1 MDWRRSSRRWKRS
14 DGVGCPLTALGVT
27 AEPLWMSDR
36 DERWFDA
43 LAGYDA
49 AIAAVPSGRLVEH
62 DTWYRTVLP
71 SLIASRSPGHVLHDD
86 MVRIT
91 EWKMARGVWRAPN
104 LVLVRSNTPDE
115 VVNASRLAAEQIP
128 HPTKPVTA
136 LVALK
141 GVGAA
146 TASALLAVMAPTVYP
161 FFDENVAA
169 QVPQLGPVAWTN
181 GYYAKYANAL
191 RERSAQLSARFGSA
205 FTPVMVERALW
216 ATRGNS
222 TTDALA

>member
-1 MDWRRSSRRWKRS
+1 MSASVESLWKSEQEDRWQ
-14 DGVGCPLTALGVT
+14 A
-27 AEPLWMSDR
+27 
-36 DERWFDA
+36 A

-62 DTWYRTVLP
+62 DVWYRTELP
-71 SLIASRSPGHVLHDD
+71 ALIAARTPGYVSHEE

-104 LVLVRSNTPDE
+104 LVLVRGNTPDA
-115 VVNASRLAAEQIP
+115 VVEASRSAWEQIP

-161 FFDENVAA
+161 FFDEDVAA
-169 QVPQLGPVAWTN
+169 QVPQLGAVAWTN
-181 GYYAKYANAL
+181 GYYAKYAVAL
-191 RERSAQLSARFGSA
+191 RERSAQLSATFTQV

-216 ATRGNS
+216 ATRDVS
-222 TTDALA
+222 RRMPTS

>member
-1 MDWRRSSRRWKRS
+1 VSEFADS
-14 DGVGCPLTALGVT
+14 
-27 AEPLWMSDR
+27 LWASDR
-36 DERWFDA
+36 DDRWASA

-71 SLIASRSPGHVLHDD
+71 TLIATRTPGHVLHDE

-104 LVLVRSNTPDE
+104 LVLVRNNTPDE
-115 VVNASRLAAEQIP
+115 VINASRLAAEQIP

-141 GVGAA
+141 GVGSA

-161 FFDENVAA
+161 FFDEDVAA
-169 QVPQLGPVAWTN
+169 QVPRLGPVAWTN
-181 GYYAKYANAL
+181 GYYARYATAL
-191 RERSAQLSARFGSA
+191 RERSVQLSALFGSA

-216 ATRGNS
+216 AARGR
-222 TTDALA
+222 TKRDVIA

>member
-1 MDWRRSSRRWKRS
+1 MSEFADS
-14 DGVGCPLTALGVT
+14 
-27 AEPLWMSDR
+27 LWASDR
-36 DERWFDA
+36 DELWTSA

-71 SLIASRSPGHVLHDD
+71 TLIASRTPGYVLHEE

-104 LVLVRSNTPDE
+104 LVLVRNNTPDE
-115 VVNASRLAAEQIP
+115 VMHASRSAAEQIP

-161 FFDENVAA
+161 FFDEDVAA
-169 QVPQLGPVAWTN
+169 QVPMLGPVAWTN
-181 GYYAKYANAL
+181 GYYAKYATAL
-191 RERSAQLSARFGSA
+191 RERSAQLSAVFARA

-216 ATRGNS
+216 AARGRAKR
-222 TTDALA
+222 DVIA

>member
-1 MDWRRSSRRWKRS
+1 MWR
-14 DGVGCPLTALGVT
+14 PLASPGVT
-27 AEPLWMSDR
+27 AAPLWSSDR
-36 DERWFDA
+36 DDRWSDA
-43 LAGYDA
+43 LASYDA
-49 AIAAVPSGRLVEH
+49 AIAAVPSGRLMAH
-62 DTWYRTVLP
+62 DAWYRTELP
-71 SLIASRSPGHVLHDD
+71 ALIASRTPGYVLHDE

-104 LVLVRSNTPDE
+104 LVLVRSNTPEE
-115 VVNASRLAAEQIP
+115 VTSASRLAAEQMP

-146 TASALLAVMAPTVYP
+146 TASALLAVMAPSVYP
-161 FFDENVAA
+161 FFDEDVAA

-181 GYYAKYANAL
+181 GYYAKYAVAL
-191 RERSAQLSARFGSA
+191 RERSAQLSERFGRA

-216 ATRGNS
+216 AARGDS
-222 TTDALA
+222 KRDVPG

>member
-1 MDWRRSSRRWKRS
+1 MWQSEQEDRWY
-14 DGVGCPLTALGVT
+14 A
-27 AEPLWMSDR
+27 
-36 DERWFDA
+36 A

-62 DTWYRTVLP
+62 DAWYRTELP
-71 SLIASRSPGHVLHDD
+71 TLIAARTPGYVLHDE

-104 LVLVRSNTPDE
+104 LVLVRSNTPDA
-115 VVNASRLAAEQIP
+115 VVEASRAASEQIP

-146 TASALLAVMAPTVYP
+146 TASALLAVMAPTMYP
-161 FFDENVAA
+161 FFDEDVAA
-169 QVPQLGPVAWTN
+169 QVPLLGPVAWTN
-181 GYYAKYANAL
+181 GYYAKYAVAL
-191 RERSAQLSARFGSA
+191 RERSAQLSATFAHA

-216 ATRGNS
+216 ATRAS
-222 TTDALA
+222 ARRTTS

>member
-1 MDWRRSSRRWKRS
+1 MTVSAQS
-14 DGVGCPLTALGVT
+14 
-27 AEPLWMSDR
+27 LWMSERNDR
-36 DERWFDA
+36 WHDA
-43 LAGYDA
+43 LNGYDA
-49 AIAAVPSGRLVEH
+49 AIATVPSARLVEH
-62 DTWYRTVLP
+62 DTWYRTTLP
-71 SLIASRSPGHVLHDD
+71 ELIASRSPGYVQHDD

-104 LVLVRSNTPDE
+104 LLLVRSNTPE
-115 VVNASRLAAEQIP
+115 AVIEASRLAWGQIP

-146 TASALLAVMAPTVYP
+146 TASALLAVLAPSVYP
-161 FFDENVAA
+161 FFDEDVAA

-181 GYYAKYANAL
+181 GYYATYAVAL
-191 RERSAQLSARFGSA
+191 RERSAQLSAAFGRE

-216 ATRGNS
+216 ATRRVVRKG
-222 TTDALA
+222 ARA

>member
-1 MDWRRSSRRWKRS
+1 M
-14 DGVGCPLTALGVT
+14 T
-27 AEPLWMSDR
+27 AEAAADAMGTPTPSGTLWAS
-36 DERWFDA
+36 EHEARWSDA

-62 DTWYRTVLP
+62 DAWYRTELP
-71 SLIASRSPGHVLHDD
+71 ALIASRSPGYVMHDE

-104 LVLVRSNTPDE
+104 LVLVRGNTPDD
-115 VVNASRLAAEQIP
+115 VIIASRSAAEQIP

-146 TASALLAVMAPTVYP
+146 TASALLAVMAPSVYP
-161 FFDENVAA
+161 FFDEDVAA

-181 GYYAKYANAL
+181 GYYAKYAAAL
-191 RERSAQLSARFGSA
+191 RERSAQLSAVFGHA

-216 ATRGNS
+216 ATRATAKRD
-222 TTDALA
+222 TTA

>member
-1 MDWRRSSRRWKRS
+1 MSAS
-14 DGVGCPLTALGVT
+14 V
-27 AEPLWMSDR
+27 EPLWQSDQE
-36 DERWFDA
+36 DRWHEA
-43 LAGYDA
+43 LAGYAA

-62 DTWYRTVLP
+62 DTWYRTELP
-71 SLIASRSPGHVLHDD
+71 SLIAARTPGYVLHDE

-104 LVLVRSNTPDE
+104 LVLVRSNTPDA
-115 VVNASRLAAEQIP
+115 VVEASRVACEQIP

-146 TASALLAVMAPTVYP
+146 TASALLAVMAPAVYP
-161 FFDENVAA
+161 FFDEDVAA

-181 GYYAKYANAL
+181 GYYAKYAVAL
-191 RERSAQLSARFGSA
+191 RDRSAQLSAAFAHA

-216 ATRGNS
+216 ATRESGRR
-222 TTDALA
+222 TTP

>member
-1 MDWRRSSRRWKRS
+1 MTGSA
-14 DGVGCPLTALGVT
+14 V
-27 AEPLWMSDR
+27 PLWMSTCDR
-36 DERWFDA
+36 RWDDA
-43 LAGYDA
+43 LAEYDA
-49 AIAAVPSGRLVEH
+49 AVAAVPSGRLRDH
-62 DTWYRTVLP
+62 DAWYRTVLP
-71 SLIASRSPGHVLHDD
+71 ALIASRVPGYVLHEE

-104 LVLVRSNTPDE
+104 LVLMRSNTPDE
-115 VVNASRLAAEQIP
+115 VVNASRLASEQIP

-146 TASALLAVMAPTVYP
+146 TASALLAVMAPATYP
-161 FFDENVAA
+161 FFDEDVAA

-181 GYYAKYANAL
+181 GYYAKYASAL
-191 RERSAQLSARFGSA
+191 RERSRQLSAAFTRE

-216 ATRGNS
+216 ATHRASKAGVPG
-222 TTDALA
+222 

>member
-1 MDWRRSSRRWKRS
+1 MTAEAMA
-14 DGVGCPLTALGVT
+14 DGLGTPPLVSGSI
-27 AEPLWMSDR
+27 EPLWGADH
-36 DERWFDA
+36 EGRWVDA

-49 AIAAVPSGRLVEH
+49 AIAAVPSGRLVDH
-62 DTWYRTVLP
+62 DAWYRTELP
-71 SLIASRSPGHVLHDD
+71 TRIASRTPGHVDHDE

-136 LVALK
+136 LVTLK

-146 TASALLAVMAPTVYP
+146 TASALLAVMAPSVYP
-161 FFDENVAA
+161 FFDEDVAA

-181 GYYAKYANAL
+181 GYYAKYAAAL
-191 RERSAQLSARFGSA
+191 RERAAQLSAVFARA

-216 ATRGNS
+216 ATRA
-222 TTDALA
+222 TATRDVTA

>member
-1 MDWRRSSRRWKRS
+1 MTASH
-14 DGVGCPLTALGVT
+14 GLVGQR
-27 AEPLWMSDR
+27 LWMSDH
-36 DERWFDA
+36 DEQWHGA
-43 LAGYDA
+43 LAYYDA
-49 AIAAVPSGRLVEH
+49 AIAAVPSSRLREH
-62 DTWYRTVLP
+62 DQWYRTTLP
-71 SLIASRSPGHVLHDD
+71 TLIASRTPGHVRHDE

-91 EWKMARGVWRAPN
+91 QWKMARGVWRAPN
-104 LVLVRSNTPDE
+104 LVLVRNNTPDD
-115 VVNASRLAAEQIP
+115 VVNASRSAAEQIP

-161 FFDENVAA
+161 FFDEDVAA
-169 QVPQLGPVAWTN
+169 QVPTLGPVAWTN
-181 GYYAKYANAL
+181 GYYARYATAL
-191 RERSAQLSARFGSA
+191 RERSAQLSALFGRA

-222 TTDALA
+222 TKDTPA

>member
-1 MDWRRSSRRWKRS
+1 MSESEESLWASDQDDRWSS
-14 DGVGCPLTALGVT
+14 
-27 AEPLWMSDR
+27 
-36 DERWFDA
+36 A

-71 SLIASRSPGHVLHDD
+71 TLIASRTPGYVLHEE

-104 LVLVRSNTPDE
+104 LVLVRNNTPDE
-115 VVNASRLAAEQIP
+115 VVNASRSAAEQIP

-161 FFDENVAA
+161 FFDEDVAA
-169 QVPQLGPVAWTN
+169 QVSMLGPVAWTN
-181 GYYAKYANAL
+181 GYYAKYATAL
-191 RERSAQLSARFGSA
+191 RERSAQLSALFGRA

-216 ATRGNS
+216 AARVS
-222 TTDALA
+222 AKRDVIA

>member
-1 MDWRRSSRRWKRS
+1 MNEPAGTLWASEREARW
-14 DGVGCPLTALGVT
+14 A
-27 AEPLWMSDR
+27 
-36 DERWFDA
+36 DA

-49 AIAAVPSGRLVEH
+49 AIAAVSSGRLVEH
-62 DTWYRTVLP
+62 DAWYRTVLP
-71 SLIASRSPGHVLHDD
+71 TLMASRTTGYVMHDE

-104 LVLVRSNTPDE
+104 LVLVRSNTPED
-115 VVNASRLAAEQIP
+115 VITASRLAAVQIP
-128 HPTKPVTA
+128 HPTKPVNA

-146 TASALLAVMAPTVYP
+146 TASALLAVMAPSVYP
-161 FFDENVAA
+161 FFDEEVAA

-181 GYYAKYANAL
+181 GYYAKYAVAL
-191 RERSAQLSARFGSA
+191 RDRSAQLSERFGRA

-216 ATRGNS
+216 AARGDS
-222 TTDALA
+222 KRDVTG

>member
-1 MDWRRSSRRWKRS
+1 MNGSAQQLWLSES
-14 DGVGCPLTALGVT
+14 DST
-27 AEPLWMSDR
+27 WH
-36 DERWFDA
+36 DA
-43 LAGYDA
+43 LDGYGA

-62 DTWYRTVLP
+62 DTWYRTELP
-71 SLIASRSPGHVLHDD
+71 VLIASRAPGYVLHDE

-104 LVLVRSNTPDE
+104 LVLVRSNTADD
-115 VVNASRLAAEQIP
+115 VVRASRSAWEQMP

-146 TASALLAVMAPTVYP
+146 TASALLAVMAPSIYP
-161 FFDENVAA
+161 FFDEDVAA
-169 QVPQLGPVAWTN
+169 QVPPLGPVAWTN
-181 GYYAKYANAL
+181 GYYAKYAEAL
-191 RERSAQLSARFGSA
+191 RERSAQLSAAFARE

-216 ATRGNS
+216 ATRRMS
-222 TTDALA
+222 KTDVPT

>member
-1 MDWRRSSRRWKRS
+1 MSACAESLWASNRDDRWS
-14 DGVGCPLTALGVT
+14 G
-27 AEPLWMSDR
+27 
-36 DERWFDA
+36 A

-71 SLIASRSPGHVLHDD
+71 SLIASRASGYVQHDE

-104 LVLVRSNTPDE
+104 LVLVRNNTPDA
-115 VVNASRLAAEQIP
+115 VVNASRSAAEQIP

-136 LVALK
+136 LVVLK

-146 TASALLAVMAPTVYP
+146 TASALLAVMAPAVYP
-161 FFDENVAA
+161 FFDEDVAA

-181 GYYAKYANAL
+181 GYYATYANAL
-191 RERSAQLSARFGSA
+191 RARSAQLSALFGRA

-216 ATRGNS
+216 AARGS
-222 TTDALA
+222 ATQAVIA

>member
-1 MDWRRSSRRWKRS
+1 M
-14 DGVGCPLTALGVT
+14 T
-27 AEPLWMSDR
+27 AEALADGLRTLPLVSESAESLWASDR
-36 DERWFDA
+36 NDRWFDA
-43 LAGYDA
+43 LARYDA
-49 AIAAVPSGRLVEH
+49 AIAAVPSARLLEH
-62 DTWYRTVLP
+62 DVWYRTVLP
-71 SLIASRSPGHVLHDD
+71 ALLASREPGYVLHDE

-115 VVNASRLAAEQIP
+115 VLHASRLAAEQIP

-146 TASALLAVMAPTVYP
+146 TASALLAVMAPSVYP
-161 FFDENVAA
+161 FFDEDVAA

-181 GYYAKYANAL
+181 GYYAKYATAL
-191 RERSAQLSARFGSA
+191 RDRSAQLSAVFGST

-216 ATRGNS
+216 ATRGQL
-222 TTDALA
+222 TQDALA

>member
-1 MDWRRSSRRWKRS
+1 MSASADSLWASERDDRWS
-14 DGVGCPLTALGVT
+14 N
-27 AEPLWMSDR
+27 
-36 DERWFDA
+36 A

-71 SLIASRSPGHVLHDD
+71 ALLAARTPGYVEHDE

-104 LVLVRSNTPDE
+104 LVLVRSNTPDA
-115 VVNASRLAAEQIP
+115 VVHASRLAAEQIP

-146 TASALLAVMAPTVYP
+146 TASALLAVMAPAVYP
-161 FFDENVAA
+161 FFDEDVAA
-169 QVPQLGPVAWTN
+169 QVPTLGPVAWTN
-181 GYYAKYANAL
+181 GYYARYADAL
-191 RERSAQLSARFGSA
+191 RERSAQLSAAFGRA

-216 ATRGNS
+216 ATRV
-222 TTDALA
+222 DARAGVPA

>member
-1 MDWRRSSRRWKRS
+1 M
-14 DGVGCPLTALGVT
+14 T
-27 AEPLWMSDR
+27 AEAMADGRGAPPLMSGSAQPLWAADQ
-36 DERWFDA
+36 EGRWVDA

-71 SLIASRSPGHVLHDD
+71 TLIAARTPGYVLHDE

-104 LVLVRSNTPDE
+104 LVLVRSNAPDD
-115 VVNASRLAAEQIP
+115 VVHASRLAAEHIP

-146 TASALLAVMAPTVYP
+146 TASALLAVMAPSVYP
-161 FFDENVAA
+161 FFDEDVAA
-169 QVPQLGPVAWTN
+169 RVPQLGPVAWTN
-181 GYYAKYANAL
+181 GYYAKYATAL
-191 RERSAQLSARFGSA
+191 RERSQQLSASFGSA

-216 ATRGNS
+216 ATRAATRLTATS
-222 TTDALA
+222 

>member
-1 MDWRRSSRRWKRS
+1 M
-14 DGVGCPLTALGVT
+14 T
-27 AEPLWMSDR
+27 AEAMANGLRTPSLVGGSAELLWGANH
-36 DERWFDA
+36 EGRWVDA

-71 SLIASRSPGHVLHDD
+71 TLIASRTPGHVLHDE

-104 LVLVRSNTPDE
+104 LVLVRSNTPDD
-115 VVNASRLAAEQIP
+115 VVHASRSAAEQIP

-146 TASALLAVMAPTVYP
+146 TASALLAVMAPSVYP
-161 FFDENVAA
+161 FFDEDVAA

-181 GYYAKYANAL
+181 GYYAKYATAL
-191 RERSAQLSARFGSA
+191 RERSQQLSAMFARE

-216 ATRGNS
+216 ATRAAA
-222 TTDALA
+222 TLDATLDATS

>member
-1 MDWRRSSRRWKRS
+1 MS
-14 DGVGCPLTALGVT
+14 VAT
-27 AEPLWMSDR
+27 EPLWRS
-36 DERWFDA
+36 ESYSRWHDA

-49 AIAAVPSGRLVEH
+49 AIAAVPSGRLRGH
-62 DTWYRTVLP
+62 NTWYRSELP
-71 SLIASRSPGHVLHDD
+71 ALIASRAPGYVLHEE

-104 LVLVRSNTPDE
+104 LVLVRSNAPDD
-115 VVNASRLAAEQIP
+115 VINASRSAGEQLP
-128 HPTKPVTA
+128 HPTKPITA

-146 TASALLAVMAPTVYP
+146 TASALLAVMAPAIYP
-161 FFDENVAA
+161 FFDEDVAA

-181 GYYAKYANAL
+181 GYYAKYAVAL
-191 RERSAQLSARFGSA
+191 RERSAQLSATLMRE

-216 ATRGNS
+216 ATRRS
-222 TTDALA
+222 AKKDALA

>member
-1 MDWRRSSRRWKRS
+1 MSESAESLWSSERHDRW
-14 DGVGCPLTALGVT
+14 V
-27 AEPLWMSDR
+27 
-36 DERWFDA
+36 DA

-71 SLIASRSPGHVLHDD
+71 ALIASRTPGYVLHDE

-104 LVLVRSNTPDE
+104 LVLVRSNTPDD
-115 VVNASRLAAEQIP
+115 VVSASRLAAEQIP

-146 TASALLAVMAPTVYP
+146 TASALLAVMAPSVYP
-161 FFDENVAA
+161 FFDEDVAA

-181 GYYAKYANAL
+181 GYYAKYATAL
-191 RERSAQLSARFGSA
+191 RERSAQLSALFGSA

-216 ATRGNS
+216 VTRRHS
-222 TTDALA
+222 TQDALA